1 MKYAKKYH
9 DIYHHRFGGDGS
21 FQFLS
26 GNSSSLEEL
35 TTSEFNTMV
44 QDNEFTD
51 VNIIAND
58 NAWEVEARGS
68 DDTVYRATIPPSE
81 TLVETLEGNG
91 VSVSYNED
99 PGDPWW
105 MNLLIMLVPT
115 LLIIGIFL
123 FMMNQSQGGGSKVM
137 QFGKSRAKMQEPNT
151 KKVTFAD
158 VAGVDEVREEL
169 QEVVDFLKDNRKYSA
184 LGAKIPKG
192 VLLFGY
198 PGTGKPYWPKPW
210 LEKPVSLFLHQRF

>member
-1 MKYAKKYH
+1 MKYAKNIM
-9 DIYHHRFGGDGS
+9 IYIIIVLGVMVL

-123 FMMNQSQGGGSKVM
+123 
-137 QFGKSRAKMQEPNT
+137 
-151 KKVTFAD
+151 
-158 VAGVDEVREEL
+158 L
-169 QEVVDFLKDNRKYSA
+169 
-184 LGAKIPKG
+184 
-192 VLLFGY
+192 
-198 PGTGKPYWPKPW
+198 
-210 LEKPVSLFLHQRF
+210 